1 MNFRFS
7 DEQLE
12 FRRMLRDWVEKECP
26 KSVARDLEGAEGQYP
41 FELWDSMTAAGF
53 HSIGID
59 PAYGGQGGSVIDQVL
74 LCAEL
79 GRSLAGLTWIWGISS
94 FAGAKSLTAFGSDE
108 QKERFLPD
116 LAEGKLRFAISV
128 TEPGGGTDLLG
139 ALRTT
144 AERCD
149 GGWRISGRKIW
160 CTAAAQSDYLL
171 LLLAR
176 TDPNPARKSLG
187 TTIFFV
193 PQPSD
198 GLELTNIPK
207 LGMKAVPS
215 YEVYL
220 DRVFVPDDLV
230 LGEPGRGWR
239 QLLST
244 LNNERILVAALCCGV
259 LEGALEEAVAHLND
273 REAFGRRAGRVP
285 GHAAQRGEHQD
296 VAAAGRVGDLRG
308 RLAAD
313 HRGAMRHRG
322 HDGQGPRLG
331 VRRRSRRP
339 GHPDVRRDGL
349 RHGDTHAALL
359 AGHAHLPDRAHQ
371 QRDGP
376 QPDRGVLRPAE
387 SAMRRA

>member
-116 LAEGKLRFAISV
+116 LAGGKLRFAISV

-160 CTAAAQSDYLL
+160 CTAAAQSDYL

-230 LGEPGRGWR
+230 LGEPGRGWH

-259 LEGALEEAVAHLND
+259 LEGVLEEAVAHLND
-273 REAFGRRAGRVP
+273 REAFGRRLGEFQAMQHNVANIRMWQRQAELVTYE
-285 GHAAQRGEHQD
+285 AAWLQTIGEPCGTEATMAKVLASEYA
-296 VAAAGRVGDLRG
+296 VAAADLG
-308 RLAAD
+308 IQMF
-313 HRGAMRHRG
+313 GGMGYAMETHMQRYWR
-322 HDGQGPRLG
+322 DTRIYRIAPINNEMA
-331 VRRRSRRP
+331 RS
-339 GHPDVRRDGL
+339 L
-349 RHGDTHAALL
+349 I
-359 AGHAHLPDRAHQ
+359 
-371 QRDGP
+371 
-376 QPDRGVLRPAE
+376 AE
-387 SAMRRA
+387 SCGLPRAL

>member
-41 FELWDSMTAAGF
+41 FELWDEMTAAGF
-53 HSIGID
+53 HAIGID

-171 LLLAR
+171 LLAR

-230 LGEPGRGWR
+230 LGEPGRGWH

-259 LEGALEEAVAHLND
+259 LEGVLEEAVAHLND
-273 REAFGRRAGRVP
+273 REVFGRRLGEFQAMAHNVANIRMWQRQAELVTYE
-285 GHAAQRGEHQD
+285 AAWLQTIGEPCGTEATMAKVLASEYA
-296 VAAAGRVGDLRG
+296 VAAADLG
-308 RLAAD
+308 IQMF
-313 HRGAMRHRG
+313 GGMGYAMETHMQRYWR
-322 HDGQGPRLG
+322 DTRIYRIAPINNEMA
-331 VRRRSRRP
+331 RS
-339 GHPDVRRDGL
+339 L
-349 RHGDTHAALL
+349 I
-359 AGHAHLPDRAHQ
+359 
-371 QRDGP
+371 
-376 QPDRGVLRPAE
+376 AE
-387 SAMRRA
+387 SCGLPRAL

>member
-171 LLLAR
+171 LLAR

-230 LGEPGRGWR
+230 LGEPGRGWH

-259 LEGALEEAVAHLND
+259 LEGVLEEAVAHLND
-273 REAFGRRAGRVP
+273 REAFGRRLGEFQAMQHNVANIRMWQRQAELVTYE
-285 GHAAQRGEHQD
+285 AAWLQTIGEPCGTEATMAKVLASEYA
-296 VAAAGRVGDLRG
+296 VAAADLG
-308 RLAAD
+308 IQMF
-313 HRGAMRHRG
+313 GGMGYAMETHMQRYWR
-322 HDGQGPRLG
+322 DTRIYRIAPINNEMA
-331 VRRRSRRP
+331 RS
-339 GHPDVRRDGL
+339 L
-349 RHGDTHAALL
+349 I
-359 AGHAHLPDRAHQ
+359 
-371 QRDGP
+371 
-376 QPDRGVLRPAE
+376 AE
-387 SAMRRA
+387 SCGLPRAL

>member
-12 FRRMLRDWVEKECP
+12 FRRMLHDWVEKECP

-41 FELWDSMTAAGF
+41 FELWDTMTAAGF
-53 HSIGID
+53 HAIGID
-59 PAYGGQGGSVIDQVL
+59 PAYGGQGGTVIDQAL

-94 FAGAKSLTAFGSDE
+94 FAGAKSLSAFGSDE
-108 QKERFLPD
+108 QKDRFLPD

-171 LLLAR
+171 LLAR
-176 TDPNPARKSLG
+176 SDPNPARKSLG

-230 LGEPGRGWR
+230 LGEPGRGWH

-259 LEGALEEAVAHLND
+259 LEGVLEEAVTHLND
-273 REAFGRRAGRVP
+273 REAFGRRLGEFQAMQHNVANIRMWQRQAELMTYE
-285 GHAAQRGEHQD
+285 AAWLQTIGEPCGTEATMAKVLASEYA
-296 VAAAGRVGDLRG
+296 VAAADLG
-308 RLAAD
+308 IQMF
-313 HRGAMRHRG
+313 GGMGYAMETHMQRYWR
-322 HDGQGPRLG
+322 DTRIYRIAPINNEMA
-331 VRRRSRRP
+331 RS
-339 GHPDVRRDGL
+339 L
-349 RHGDTHAALL
+349 I
-359 AGHAHLPDRAHQ
+359 
-371 QRDGP
+371 
-376 QPDRGVLRPAE
+376 AE
-387 SAMRRA
+387 SCGLPRAL

>member
-1 MNFRFS
+1 MNFRFG

-41 FELWDSMTAAGF
+41 FELWDRMTVAGF
-53 HSIGID
+53 HAIGID
-59 PAYGGQGGSVIDQVL
+59 PAYGGQGGTVIDQAL

-94 FAGAKSLTAFGSDE
+94 FAGAKSLTAFGTGE

-116 LAEGKLRFAISV
+116 LAEGRLRFAISV

-171 LLLAR
+171 LLAR
-176 TDPNPARKSLG
+176 SDPNPARKSLG
-187 TTIFFV
+187 TTVFLV

-198 GLELTNIPK
+198 GLELTSIPK
-207 LGMKAVPS
+207 LGMRAVPS

-220 DRVFVPDDLV
+220 DGVFVPDELV
-230 LGEPGRGWR
+230 LGEPGRGWH
-239 QLLST
+239 QLLSS

-259 LEGALEEAVAHLND
+259 LEGVLEEAVAHLND
-273 REAFGRRAGRVP
+273 REAFGRRLGEFQALQHNVANIRMWQRQAELVTYE
-285 GHAAQRGEHQD
+285 AAWLQSVGEPCGTEATMAKVLASEYA
-296 VAAAGRVGDLRG
+296 VAAADLG
-308 RLAAD
+308 IQMF
-313 HRGAMRHRG
+313 GGMGYAMETHMQRYWR
-322 HDGQGPRLG
+322 DTRIYRIAPINNEMA
-331 VRRRSRRP
+331 RS
-339 GHPDVRRDGL
+339 L
-349 RHGDTHAALL
+349 I
-359 AGHAHLPDRAHQ
+359 
-371 QRDGP
+371 
-376 QPDRGVLRPAE
+376 AE
-387 SAMRRA
+387 SCGLPRAL

>member
-116 LAEGKLRFAISV
+116 LAGGKLRFAISV

-149 GGWRISGRKIW
+149 GGWCISGRKIW
-160 CTAAAQSDYLL
+160 CTAAAQSDYL

-230 LGEPGRGWR
+230 LGEPGRGWH

-259 LEGALEEAVAHLND
+259 LEGVLEEAVAHLND
-273 REAFGRRAGRVP
+273 REAFGRRLGEFQAMQHNVANIRMWQRQAELVTYE
-285 GHAAQRGEHQD
+285 AAWLQTIGEPCGTEATMAKVLASEYA
-296 VAAAGRVGDLRG
+296 VAAADLG
-308 RLAAD
+308 IQMF
-313 HRGAMRHRG
+313 GGMGYAMETHMQRYWR
-322 HDGQGPRLG
+322 DTRIYRIAPINNEMA
-331 VRRRSRRP
+331 RS
-339 GHPDVRRDGL
+339 L
-349 RHGDTHAALL
+349 I
-359 AGHAHLPDRAHQ
+359 
-371 QRDGP
+371 
-376 QPDRGVLRPAE
+376 AE
-387 SAMRRA
+387 SCGLPRAL

>member
-12 FRRMLRDWVEKECP
+12 FRRMLHDWVEKECP

-41 FELWDSMTAAGF
+41 FELWDTMTAAGF
-53 HSIGID
+53 HAIGID
-59 PAYGGQGGSVIDQVL
+59 PAYGGQGGTVIDQAL

-94 FAGAKSLTAFGSDE
+94 FAGAKSLSAFGSDE
-108 QKERFLPD
+108 QKDRFLPD

-171 LLLAR
+171 LLAR
-176 TDPNPARKSLG
+176 SDPNPARKSLG

-193 PQPSD
+193 PQPSE

-230 LGEPGRGWR
+230 LGEPGRGWH

-259 LEGALEEAVAHLND
+259 LEGVLEEAVTHLND
-273 REAFGRRAGRVP
+273 REAFGRRLGEFQAMQHNVANIRMWQRQAELMTYE
-285 GHAAQRGEHQD
+285 AAWLQTIGEPCGTEATMAKVLASEYA
-296 VAAAGRVGDLRG
+296 VAAADLG
-308 RLAAD
+308 IQMF
-313 HRGAMRHRG
+313 GGMGYAMETHMQRYWR
-322 HDGQGPRLG
+322 DTRIYRIAPINNEMA
-331 VRRRSRRP
+331 RS
-339 GHPDVRRDGL
+339 L
-349 RHGDTHAALL
+349 I
-359 AGHAHLPDRAHQ
+359 
-371 QRDGP
+371 
-376 QPDRGVLRPAE
+376 AE
-387 SAMRRA
+387 SCGLPRAL

>member
-41 FELWDSMTAAGF
+41 FELWDRMTVAGF
-53 HSIGID
+53 HAIGID
-59 PAYGGQGGSVIDQVL
+59 PAYGGQGGTVIDQAL

-94 FAGAKSLTAFGSDE
+94 FAGAKSLTAFGTGE

-116 LAEGKLRFAISV
+116 LAEGRLRFAISV

-171 LLLAR
+171 LLAR
-176 TDPNPARKSLG
+176 SDPNPARKSLG
-187 TTIFFV
+187 TTVFLV

-198 GLELTNIPK
+198 GLELTSIPK
-207 LGMKAVPS
+207 LGMRAVPS

-220 DRVFVPDDLV
+220 DGVFVPDELV
-230 LGEPGRGWR
+230 LGEPGRGWH
-239 QLLST
+239 QLLSS

-259 LEGALEEAVAHLND
+259 LEGVLEEAVAHLND
-273 REAFGRRAGRVP
+273 REAFGRRLGEFQALQHNVANIRMWQRQAELVTYE
-285 GHAAQRGEHQD
+285 AAWLQSVGEPCGTEATMAKVLASEYA
-296 VAAAGRVGDLRG
+296 VAAADLG
-308 RLAAD
+308 IQMF
-313 HRGAMRHRG
+313 GGMGYAMETHMQRYWR
-322 HDGQGPRLG
+322 DTRIYRIAPINNEMA
-331 VRRRSRRP
+331 RS
-339 GHPDVRRDGL
+339 L
-349 RHGDTHAALL
+349 I
-359 AGHAHLPDRAHQ
+359 
-371 QRDGP
+371 
-376 QPDRGVLRPAE
+376 AE
-387 SAMRRA
+387 SCGLPRAL

>member
-12 FRRMLRDWVEKECP
+12 FRRMLHDWVEKECP

-41 FELWDSMTAAGF
+41 FELWDTMTAAGF
-53 HSIGID
+53 HAIGID
-59 PAYGGQGGSVIDQVL
+59 PAYGGQGGTVIDQAL

-94 FAGAKSLTAFGSDE
+94 FAGAKSLSAFGSDE
-108 QKERFLPD
+108 QKDRFLPD

-160 CTAAAQSDYLL
+160 CTAAAQSDYL

-230 LGEPGRGWR
+230 LGEPGRGWH

-259 LEGALEEAVAHLND
+259 LEGVLEEAVTHLND
-273 REAFGRRAGRVP
+273 REAFGRRLGEFQAMQHNVANIRMWQRQAELMTYE
-285 GHAAQRGEHQD
+285 AAWLQTIGEPCGTEATMAKVLASEYA
-296 VAAAGRVGDLRG
+296 VAAADLG
-308 RLAAD
+308 IQMF
-313 HRGAMRHRG
+313 GGMGYAMETHMQRYWR
-322 HDGQGPRLG
+322 DTRIYRIAPINNEMA
-331 VRRRSRRP
+331 RS
-339 GHPDVRRDGL
+339 L
-349 RHGDTHAALL
+349 I
-359 AGHAHLPDRAHQ
+359 
-371 QRDGP
+371 
-376 QPDRGVLRPAE
+376 AE
-387 SAMRRA
+387 SCGLPRAL

>member
-41 FELWDSMTAAGF
+41 FELWDRMTAAGF

-171 LLLAR
+171 LLAR

-230 LGEPGRGWR
+230 LGEPGRGWH

-259 LEGALEEAVAHLND
+259 LEGVLEEAVAHLND
-273 REAFGRRAGRVP
+273 REAFGRRLGEFQAMQHNVANIRMWQRQAELVTYE
-285 GHAAQRGEHQD
+285 AAWLQTIGEPCGTEATMAKVLASEYA
-296 VAAAGRVGDLRG
+296 VAAADLG
-308 RLAAD
+308 IQMF
-313 HRGAMRHRG
+313 GGMGYAMETHMQRYWR
-322 HDGQGPRLG
+322 DTRIYRIAPINNEMA
-331 VRRRSRRP
+331 RS
-339 GHPDVRRDGL
+339 L
-349 RHGDTHAALL
+349 I
-359 AGHAHLPDRAHQ
+359 
-371 QRDGP
+371 
-376 QPDRGVLRPAE
+376 AE
-387 SAMRRA
+387 SCGLPRAL

>member
-41 FELWDSMTAAGF
+41 FELWDEMTAAGF
-53 HSIGID
+53 HAIGID

-149 GGWRISGRKIW
+149 GGWAHQR
-160 CTAAAQSDYLL
+160 AQ
-171 LLLAR
+171 
-176 TDPNPARKSLG
+176 
-187 TTIFFV
+187 
-193 PQPSD
+193 
-198 GLELTNIPK
+198 
-207 LGMKAVPS
+207 
-215 YEVYL
+215 
-220 DRVFVPDDLV
+220 DLV
-230 LGEPGRGWR
+230 HGGGTVGLP
-239 QLLST
+239 
-244 LNNERILVAALCCGV
+244 
-259 LEGALEEAVAHLND
+259 
-273 REAFGRRAGRVP
+273 
-285 GHAAQRGEHQD
+285 
-296 VAAAGRVGDLRG
+296 AAAGP
-308 RLAAD
+308 
-313 HRGAMRHRG
+313 HRS
-322 HDGQGPRLG
+322 QPRPQE
-331 VRRRSRRP
+331 P
-339 GHPDVRRDGL
+339 GHHDLL
-349 RHGDTHAALL
+349 RAAT
-359 AGHAHLPDRAHQ
+359 
-371 QRDGP
+371 
-376 QPDRGVLRPAE
+376 E
-387 SAMRRA
+387 

>member
-171 LLLAR
+171 LLAR

-230 LGEPGRGWR
+230 LGEPGRGWH

-259 LEGALEEAVAHLND
+259 LEGVLEEAVAHLND
-273 REAFGRRAGRVP
+273 REVFGRRLGEFQAMAHNVANIRMWQRQAELVTYE
-285 GHAAQRGEHQD
+285 AAWLQTIGEPCGTEATMAKVLASEYA
-296 VAAAGRVGDLRG
+296 VAAADLG
-308 RLAAD
+308 IQMF
-313 HRGAMRHRG
+313 GGMGYAMETHMQRYWR
-322 HDGQGPRLG
+322 DTRIYRIAPINNEMA
-331 VRRRSRRP
+331 RS
-339 GHPDVRRDGL
+339 L
-349 RHGDTHAALL
+349 I
-359 AGHAHLPDRAHQ
+359 
-371 QRDGP
+371 
-376 QPDRGVLRPAE
+376 AE
-387 SAMRRA
+387 SCGLPRAL

>member
-12 FRRMLRDWVEKECP
+12 FRRMLHDWVEKECP
-26 KSVARDLEGAEGQYP
+26 KSVARDLEGAEGHYP
-41 FELWDSMTAAGF
+41 FKLWDTMTAAGF
-53 HSIGID
+53 HAIGID
-59 PAYGGQGGSVIDQVL
+59 PAYGGQGGTVIDQAL

-94 FAGAKSLTAFGSDE
+94 FAGAKSLSAFGSDE

-171 LLLAR
+171 LLAR
-176 TDPNPARKSLG
+176 SDPNPARRSLG

-193 PQPSD
+193 PQPSE

-230 LGEPGRGWR
+230 LGEPGRGWH

-259 LEGALEEAVAHLND
+259 LEGVLEEAVAHLND
-273 REAFGRRAGRVP
+273 REAFGRRLGEFQAMAHNVANIRMWQRQAELMTYE
-285 GHAAQRGEHQD
+285 AAWLQTIGEPCGTEATMAKVLASEYA
-296 VAAAGRVGDLRG
+296 VAAADLGIQMFGGMGYALETHMQRYW
-308 RLAAD
+308 RDTRIYRIAPINNEMA
-313 HRGAMRHRG
+313 
-322 HDGQGPRLG
+322 
-331 VRRRSRRP
+331 RS
-339 GHPDVRRDGL
+339 L
-349 RHGDTHAALL
+349 I
-359 AGHAHLPDRAHQ
+359 
-371 QRDGP
+371 
-376 QPDRGVLRPAE
+376 AE
-387 SAMRRA
+387 SCGLPRAL